1 MFLSVS
7 SWCVSYGFV
16 SQRYNKCSDLKK
28 IDRLCWGVQRGWLA
42 VGVFVRIFFV
52 YISHTQRNSNF
63 TSLFTLNKVLFSG
76 YFLIN
81 PHMQDILES
90 SLCTMEK
97 AIFTYSV
104 IELNSLMGKNPSW
117 SMRELLALLLWCVQY
132 TPRLQTA
139 KLWTVWYFLLITPIF
154 TLKTF
159 LWSKILDLMLCSVF
173 PERKCITVA
182 GVAKHVIK
190 VCHMGHFLTMNNECT
205 ICWAIIKTEE

>member
-117 SMRELLALLLWCVQY
+117 SMRELLALLLWCVQH
-132 TPRLQTA
+132 TLRLQTA
-139 KLWTVWYFLLITPIF
+139 KLWTVFSPDNTHFHPQNIPLVKNLGFNFMFCIPWKEVHNCCRSCKARDQSMPYGPFL
-154 TLKTF
+154 
-159 LWSKILDLMLCSVF
+159 
-173 PERKCITVA
+173 
-182 GVAKHVIK
+182 
-190 VCHMGHFLTMNNECT
+190 NNE
-205 ICWAIIKTEE
+205 